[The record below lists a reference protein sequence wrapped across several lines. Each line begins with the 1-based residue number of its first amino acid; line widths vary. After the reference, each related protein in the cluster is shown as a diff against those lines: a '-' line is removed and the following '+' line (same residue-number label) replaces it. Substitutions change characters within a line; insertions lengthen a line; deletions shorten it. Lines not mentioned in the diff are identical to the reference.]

1 MQSPTPPPPGIRIT
15 PEDLAPE
22 TLRNVLEECVTRDGT
37 ELTDARTK
45 IEQVLEQLRRG
56 DLELWFDSL
65 TRTCSLARPEP

>member
-15 PEDLAPE
+15 PDDLDPE

-65 TRTCSLARPEP
+65 TRTCSLARRET